1 MSDVCVVNTA
11 FSGAYCFDAYVL
23 FQVCRLYAKEKAEQK
38 KQNNFLM
45 QLLKK
50 TNF

>member
-1 MSDVCVVNTA
+1 MGDVCVVNTA
-11 FSGAYCFDAYVL
+11 FSGAYCFDVCVL
-23 FQVCRLYAKEKAEQK
+23 FQVCRLYAKEKTGQK
-38 KQNNFLM
+38 KQNKFLM